1 MNTIY
6 STTDFEIDHDTD
18 DDDQPILVTTDDNG
32 YKWLDSTEARDTA
45 YAILKALNVDRPQF
59 ASASDD
65 LNRDLIAVAIAHERP
80 IRFRY
85 AKGADGAV
93 IELRTLKPEQITE
106 AGKDKHEVVQGWDSD
121 RDDFRMYRLDRI
133 KGKVSIG

>member
-6 STTDFEIDHDTD
+6 STTDFEIDHDPVD
-18 DDDQPILVTTDDNG
+18 DEQPILVTVEDG
-32 YKWLDSTEARDTA
+32 YEWLEPQEALDAAQAIIRALRPDAAPAPSTSDS
-45 YAILKALNVDRPQF
+45 
-59 ASASDD
+59 

-93 IELRTLKPEQITE
+93 IETRTLKPERLTE
-106 AGKDKHEVVQGWDSD
+106 AGKDKHEVVQGYDSD
-121 RDDFRMYRLDRI
+121 REDFRMYRLDRI
-133 KGKVSIG
+133 KGKVALG